1 MHKVTSLSTGLR
13 AAAAALQAG
22 IANPKLAIVLNAL
35 AAAVE
40 KPTGYSLRL
49 LVGIDHTTFE
59 PTAAAA
65 KDAAQDMQYRED
77 EYTVVPLLCVPDLD
91 SL

>member
-1 MHKVTSLSTGLR
+1 MHKSTALSTDLR
-13 AAAAALQAG
+13 AAAKALQAG
-22 IANPKLAIVLNAL
+22 IADPNLAIVLNAL

-40 KPTGYSLRL
+40 KPTGYTLRL
-49 LVGIDHTTFE
+49 LGGIDHTTFE

-77 EYTVVPLLCVPDLD
+77 EYTVVPLLCVPDRD
-91 SL
+91 PS